1 MANLP
6 SVAQVLDFLNIL
18 APPPLAESWDN
29 VGLQLG
35 HPEEEVSGILVALDV
50 TEAVLWEA
58 VQHKANLILTH
69 HPLFFR
75 PISSLD
81 DSTVAQR
88 LIRLGAQMAVNI
100 ACFHTNLDSA
110 AEGLNQNLAK
120 SLGLK
125 NIRPLLPHPQYPGA
139 GMGRL
144 GQTPKPTQLFQLL
157 NKIGELFQ
165 KNCIPYVGDPHRPIR
180 KVAVVTGSGGA
191 YFQEAHRAQADVLV
205 TGDVKYHHALDA
217 TAEGIALIDLGH
229 FSGEIAMVEWMAQK
243 LIHWLKKKSY
253 PVDVWQTQAQT
264 DPIRFWQAS
273 LPETPP
279 QKGRSRKS
287 SPTKKQ

>member
-1 MANLP
+1 MAHLP
-6 SVAQVLDFLNIL
+6 SVAQVLDFLNTL
-18 APPPLAESWDN
+18 APPPLAEPWDN

-35 HPEEEVSGILVALDV
+35 HPDEEVSGILVALDV

-75 PISSLD
+75 PISALN
-81 DSTVAQR
+81 DSSVAQR
-88 LIRLGAQMAVNI
+88 LIRLGAQMAVHI

-120 SLGLK
+120 RLGLK
-125 NIRPLLPHPQYPGA
+125 NIHPLIAHPQYPGA

-144 GQTPKPTQLFQLL
+144 GQTPRPTNLFQLL
-157 NKIGELFQ
+157 KKIGELFG
-165 KNCIPYVGDPHRPIR
+165 KTCIPYAGDLHRPIR

-191 YFQEAHRAQADVLV
+191 YFQEAHRSQADVLI

-217 TAEGIALIDLGH
+217 TAEGIALVDLGH
-229 FSGEIAMVEWMAQK
+229 FSGEIAMVAWMAQK
-243 LIHWLKKKSY
+243 LQYWLKKKRY
-253 PVDVWQTQAQT
+253 TLEVWQTQAQE
-264 DPIRFWQAS
+264 DPIRFWQTEAFCAS
-273 LPETPP
+273 SPKRP
-279 QKGRSRKS
+279 RRKS
-287 SPTKKQ
+287 SPAKKQ